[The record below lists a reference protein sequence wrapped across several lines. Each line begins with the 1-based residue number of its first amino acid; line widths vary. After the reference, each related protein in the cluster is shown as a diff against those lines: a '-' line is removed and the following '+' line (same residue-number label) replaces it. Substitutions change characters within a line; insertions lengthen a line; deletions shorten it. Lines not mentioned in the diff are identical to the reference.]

1 MNLYVDENTRDIAFE
16 ADGSIATITG
26 AADIAQAVRCTLQAW
41 LGKWELDVSHGTDYE
56 MAFSDIAVSDA
67 EIKEIISAA
76 IYQEPQ
82 VKKIEMLEIER
93 VGRVIHVCFAARL
106 KSGEMISGEVDNNG

>member
-1 MNLYVDENTRDIAFE
+1 MFPLYTVA
-16 ADGSIATITG
+16 
-26 AADIAQAVRCTLQAW
+26 
-41 LGKWELDVSHGTDYE
+41 
-56 MAFSDIAVSDA
+56 SDA